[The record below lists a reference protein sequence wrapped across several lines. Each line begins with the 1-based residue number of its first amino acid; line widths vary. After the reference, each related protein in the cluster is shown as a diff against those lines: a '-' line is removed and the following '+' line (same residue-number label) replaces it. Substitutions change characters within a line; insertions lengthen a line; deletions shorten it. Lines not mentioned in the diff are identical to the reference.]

1 MILFTKTQFYNIQ
14 KKIEIFFFSF
24 EMYFTMASTITKQ
37 LEQNELIEQI
47 VFMMSTKFKIDNKEA
62 SEYVFKKLYEN
73 TAIPG
78 PTNAVKVSKETSKKS
93 KKVADHVP
101 VEAITAVVVKD
112 AVVVKEVVKAPA
124 KRSKK
129 VAAVEAEVVVVKD
142 ADVTEVVVKAPAK
155 RSKKVATVQEDTAK
169 ESSGDDAAKEV
180 GVVKAPAKRSK
191 KVAAVEAEV
200 VVVKDADEMEEMP
213 KAVEPA
219 QRTKK
224 EIQEAVDNQPGT
236 INLEID
242 LILDELKN
250 KGTYNEWKSKHLK
263 NRPQSKQL
271 IDFVENS
278 IGVMPENEIDANSF
292 KNSLKTEVVVKA
304 PAKKSKKVA
313 TVQEDTSKESSGDE
327 TTKESKPSK
336 RGKKVETLKTA
347 ELLKVTEELQEDI
360 IDG

>member
-1 MILFTKTQFYNIQ
+1 
-14 KKIEIFFFSF
+14 
-24 EMYFTMASTITKQ
+24 MASTITKQ

-73 TAIPG
+73 TAVPA

-101 VEAITAVVVKD
+101 VEAITAVVVK
-112 AVVVKEVVKAPA
+112 
-124 KRSKK
+124 
-129 VAAVEAEVVVVKD
+129 
-142 ADVTEVVVKAPAK
+142 
-155 RSKKVATVQEDTAK
+155 
-169 ESSGDDAAKEV
+169 DDAAKEV

>member
-62 SEYVFKKLYEN
+62 SEFVFKKLYEN
-73 TAIPG
+73 TAVPA

-112 AVVVKEVVKAPA
+112 AVVVKE
-124 KRSKK
+124 
-129 VAAVEAEVVVVKD
+129 
-142 ADVTEVVVKAPAK
+142 
-155 RSKKVATVQEDTAK
+155 
-169 ESSGDDAAKEV
+169 
-180 GVVKAPAKRSK
+180 VVKAPAKRSK

>member
-112 AVVVKEVVKAPA
+112 AVVVKE
-124 KRSKK
+124 
-129 VAAVEAEVVVVKD
+129 
-142 ADVTEVVVKAPAK
+142 
-155 RSKKVATVQEDTAK
+155 
-169 ESSGDDAAKEV
+169 
-180 GVVKAPAKRSK
+180 VVKAPAKRSK

>member
-1 MILFTKTQFYNIQ
+1 
-14 KKIEIFFFSF
+14 
-24 EMYFTMASTITKQ
+24 MASTITKQ
-37 LEQNELIEQI
+37 LEQNEMIEQI

-73 TAIPG
+73 TAVPA

-129 VAAVEAEVVVVKD
+129 VAAVEAEVVVVVSDEAAK
-142 ADVTEVVVKAPAK
+142 EVGVVKAPAK

-200 VVVKDADEMEEMP
+200 VVVKDADEMEEIP